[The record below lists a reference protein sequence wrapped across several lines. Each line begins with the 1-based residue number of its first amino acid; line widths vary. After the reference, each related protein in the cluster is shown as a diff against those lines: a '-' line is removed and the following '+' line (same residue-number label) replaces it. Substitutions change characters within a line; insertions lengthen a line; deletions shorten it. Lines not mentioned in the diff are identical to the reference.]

1 MTSSLHHND
10 VMTIKI
16 LSLQKFYQSK
26 KKSLETFLN
35 FKKTTNKRYKI
46 KKNFLFDINNIIF
59 KKLSITKRVFSA
71 KIQCTNVTLARK
83 L

>member
-10 VMTIKI
+10 VIFFKI
-16 LSLQKFYQSK
+16 LSFTKISPIKEEKFRDV
-26 KKSLETFLN
+26 FG
-35 FKKTTNKRYKI
+35 FKKRQINGTKEKE
-46 KKNFLFDINNIIF
+46 NFLFKRNKGIL